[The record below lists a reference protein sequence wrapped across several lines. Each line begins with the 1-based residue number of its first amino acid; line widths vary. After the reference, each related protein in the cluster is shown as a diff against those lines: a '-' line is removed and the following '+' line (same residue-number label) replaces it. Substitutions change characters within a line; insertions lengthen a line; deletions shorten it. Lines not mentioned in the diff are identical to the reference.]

1 MTDHAPH
8 SKTILIVDD
17 ERSIRNALA
26 DLLEDEGYA
35 VAVVRNGQE
44 AITFLQQAAEQ
55 PCLILLDMMMPEMTG
70 LQFRRHQQAHPAL
83 ADIPVVAMSAN
94 LHLAQ
99 AAQVLGVTDYLQKPF
114 DLPTL
119 LSAVVRNCGYA
130 TSPFEQDYASE
141 SS

>member
-1 MTDHAPH
+1 MPALAPH

-17 ERSIRNALA
+17 ERTIRSALA
-26 DLLEDEGYA
+26 DVLEDEGYG

-44 AITFLQQAAEQ
+44 AIAYLQEAPQP
-55 PCLILLDMMMPEMTG
+55 PCLILLDMIMPKMTG

-83 ADIPVVAMSAN
+83 ADIPVVAMSAD

-114 DLPTL
+114 DLATL
-119 LSAVVRNCGYA
+119 LSAVVRNCGY
-130 TSPFEQDYASE
+130 PASVSE
-141 SS
+141 PV

>member
-1 MTDHAPH
+1 MSDHAPD

-17 ERSIRNALA
+17 ERSIRSALA
-26 DLLEDEGYA
+26 DLLEDEVFS

-44 AITFLQQAAEQ
+44 AITYLEQATER

-70 LQFRRHQQAHPAL
+70 LQFRRHQQEHPAL

-99 AAQVLGVTDYLQKPF
+99 AAQLLGVTDYLHKPF

-119 LSAVVRNCGYA
+119 LSAVVRNCGSGRNA
-130 TSPFEQDYASE
+130 LELG
-141 SS
+141 